1 MIRRISVSLGALA
14 MGLVVIRGAINGELA
29 GNVAIE
35 AIAAM
40 IVFMGI
46 GWVAGWIS
54 DYLVRDSLERN
65 FRARVQW
72 YRQGLLDSGFIEP
85 ETNDN

>member
-1 MIRRISVSLGALA
+1 

-40 IVFMGI
+40 IIFMGI
-46 GWVAGWIS
+46 GWIAGWIS
-54 DYLVRDSLERN
+54 DYLVRDSLERR
-65 FRARVQW
+65 FRARVDW
-72 YRQGLLDSGFIEP
+72 YRAGLVDAGIIEP
-85 ETNDN
+85 ETDDK